1 MHSSSSNCA
10 LLMSFPVSC
19 CGFMVQLSKRVK
31 RRNHPRLTIMNCYD
45 TCNHKE
51 SHDYCE
57 NRQPADDSVTCR
69 AFAEIYLM
77 MGLVTLE
84 KLSLDSKLDSFHRV
98 YLCAENVLLTND
110 PINQSAINFH
120 AFLNFSTVRS
130 DTSYTLL

>member
-1 MHSSSSNCA
+1 
-10 LLMSFPVSC
+10 
-19 CGFMVQLSKRVK
+19 MVQLSKRVK

-57 NRQPADDSVTCR
+57 NRQPADDSVTRR

-84 KLSLDSKLDSFHRV
+84 KLSLHLKLIVSTSVQKIFLYFSK
-98 YLCAENVLLTND
+98 
-110 PINQSAINFH
+110 
-120 AFLNFSTVRS
+120 VRS
-130 DTSYTLL
+130 DTS